1 MEYKETI
8 LDAITGEI
16 TERPYTKEE
25 IAVAKKE
32 EADSDK
38 KLADIEAKLAANATA
53 KSALLNKLGI
63 TAEEAVLL
71 LS

>member
-1 MEYKETI
+1 MEYKELI
-8 LDAITGEI
+8 VNAISGEI

-25 IAVAKKE
+25 IAFAKQQE
-32 EADSDK
+32 AEADN
-38 KLADIEAKLAANATA
+38 KLAAYEAEITAKATA
-53 KSALLNKLGI
+53 KSALLEKLGI